1 MPSAEIR
8 KHALVSSFHG
18 SDLIYYYIRISFV
31 SSAVISF
38 IGRRK
43 NKITKSADM
52 VPLRWLAVALIFRL
66 AADRSV
72 FSAVPTKKHTLYILS
87 MLAYPDPNNTS
98 SLNPTFTDAEF
109 LQRGARLAVEE
120 INNRSDILADY
131 RLEVIEADC
140 GCNLYWKGVISFTKY
155 LYGYAGDKQIV
166 GLIGPECSD
175 STLPIAALL
184 ARPQV
189 SLVNIHLGSSP
200 LLSNRTLYPYTFGI
214 LPPKALVVEA
224 YLALFK
230 YNNWTRAASLY
241 NPLMVSDYTAYR
253 LLEQK
258 LKKTG
263 VELSFTSEATT
274 SYLPLDALKSANV
287 RVIVSFLRNDTMERL
302 LCIAYHLKM
311 VYPRYQWIFQFPPP
325 NFANVSFTHG
335 GTFYSC
341 TAEQLTMV
349 VQRSITFEST
359 YASTNLT
366 RVTNL
371 TEVLLNSTCSP
382 YRDCLAVFDAAWA
395 LALALNRSAAQAAGL
410 MLLSNYGYGNNSI
423 FTEMVR
429 QELENMQFRGAVGDV
444 RFSKDNGY
452 ISNVQIIVKQ
462 YFDGYKTVASLKPGA
477 DDSIRDMNASIASFV
492 SSSFNEVT
500 VTIPLAMAVVV
511 IVVNV
516 AAVFLIA
523 VIHVINTRYHEV
535 NTIKASSPRLN
546 HLAYIGCYMIVLA
559 SLVNTAMEAFL
570 LGHGLDTVM
579 CNMLPWFV
587 TVGFALVFGT
597 VLVKTGRLYFIFKS
611 SLNLQRTSSVVA
623 RDYTLTFIVIAFAL
637 IGAVLCTVWSVFDA
651 SVRTDVRKPTG
662 TSDGNLEVRIKG
674 QCSSKYQLNFI
685 AAIVAYLAALIMC
698 CVVLAISNRAI
709 TWKEFKSNGVILLVY
724 MLVLTNG
731 TCGAVYYVVWHA
743 AFNNAIAYAMFSLM
757 LAANVYLCIALL
769 FAPPVRQVF
778 QQLWKDL
785 HKKMIPG
792 NLLKKQFE
800 FSTTSSLGTPLL

>member
-1 MPSAEIR
+1 M
-8 KHALVSSFHG
+8 F
-18 SDLIYYYIRISFV
+18 
-31 SSAVISF
+31 
-38 IGRRK
+38 
-43 NKITKSADM
+43 
-52 VPLRWLAVALIFRL
+52 PLRWLTIAIIFRL
-66 AADRSV
+66 AEDGSAL
-72 FSAVPTKKHTLYILS
+72 SAVPTKNHTLYILS
-87 MLAYPDPNNTS
+87 MMTYPDPNNIS
-98 SLNPTFTDAEF
+98 SLNPTAMVHAEF
-109 LQRGARLAVEE
+109 LQPGTHLAVEE

-166 GLIGPECSD
+166 GLIGPQCSD

-189 SLVNIHLGSSP
+189 ALVNIHLATSP
-200 LLSNRTLYPYTFGI
+200 LLSNRKLYPYTFGI

-241 NPLMVSDYTAYR
+241 NPLKVSDYTAYR

-274 SYLPLDALKSANV
+274 SYLPLDALKSTNV
-287 RVIVSFLRNDTMERL
+287 RVIVSFLRDDTVERL

-311 VYPRYQWIFQFPPP
+311 VYPRYQWIFQFAPP
-325 NFANVSFTHG
+325 NSANVSFTYG

-341 TAEQLTMV
+341 TAEQLTVV

-382 YRDCLAVFDAAWA
+382 YRDCLAVFDAVWA
-395 LALALNRSAAQAAGL
+395 LALALNRSAAQEAGP
-410 MLLSNYGYGNNSI
+410 MLLSNYRYGSSI

-429 QELENMQFRGAVGDV
+429 QELEKVQFRGAVGDV
-444 RFSKDNGY
+444 RFSEDNGY
-452 ISNVQIIVKQ
+452 ISNVQIVVKQ

-477 DDSIRDMNASIASFV
+477 DVSIDVNTSIVSFV

-511 IVVNV
+511 IMVNV
-516 AAVFLIA
+516 VAVFLIA

-535 NTIKASSPRLN
+535 NTIKASSSRLN
-546 HLAYIGCYMIVLA
+546 HLAYMGCYLIVLA

-570 LGHGLDTVM
+570 LGHGLGTVM
-579 CNMLPWFV
+579 CNMFPWFV
-587 TVGFALVFGT
+587 TLGFTLVYAT
-597 VLVKTGRLYFIFKS
+597 VLVKTGRLYVIFKS
-611 SLNLQRTSSVVA
+611 SLNLQRTPSVVV
-623 RDYTLTFIVIAFAL
+623 RDYTLTFIVIVFAL
-637 IGAVLCTVWSVFDA
+637 VGAVLCTVWTVFDT
-651 SVRTDVRKPTG
+651 SVRIYVSKPTG
-662 TSDGNLEVRIKG
+662 TPDGNLEVWIKG

-685 AAIVAYLAALIMC
+685 AAIVVYLAVLIMC
-698 CVVLAISNRAI
+698 CVVLAISNRTI

-724 MLVLTNG
+724 MLLLTNG

-743 AFNNAIAYAMFSLM
+743 AFDNSIAYAMFSLM

-769 FAPPVRQVF
+769 FASPVTPVF
-778 QQLWKDL
+778 QYLWKDL
-785 HKKMIPG
+785 HEKIITG
-792 NLLKKQFE
+792 NLFKKQVE
-800 FSTTSSLGTPLL
+800 VSTTL

>member
-1 MPSAEIR
+1 
-8 KHALVSSFHG
+8 
-18 SDLIYYYIRISFV
+18 
-31 SSAVISF
+31 
-38 IGRRK
+38 
-43 NKITKSADM
+43 M
-52 VPLRWLAVALIFRL
+52 VPLRWLAVAIIFRL
-66 AADRSV
+66 AADG
-72 FSAVPTKKHTLYILS
+72 SAVPTKNHTLYILS
-87 MLAYPDPNNTS
+87 MLAYPDPNNIS

-120 INNRSDILADY
+120 INNRSDIFADY

-189 SLVNIHLGSSP
+189 ALVNIHLGSSP

-274 SYLPLDALKSANV
+274 SYLPLDALKSSNV
-287 RVIVSFLRNDTMERL
+287 RVTVSFLRSDSIQRL

-311 VYPRYQWIFQFPPP
+311 VYPRFQWIFQFAPP
-325 NFANVSFTHG
+325 NTANVSFTHG

-395 LALALNRSAAQAAGL
+395 LALALNRSAAQAASP
-410 MLLSNYGYGNNSI
+410 MLLSNYRYGNGI

-452 ISNVQIIVKQ
+452 ISNVVKQ

-477 DDSIRDMNASIASFV
+477 DVSIDVNASIASFV

-535 NTIKASSPRLN
+535 NTIRASSPRLN

-559 SLVNTAMEAFL
+559 SLVYTAMEVFL
-570 LGHGLDTVM
+570 LGHGLGTVM
-579 CNMLPWFV
+579 CNVFPWFV
-587 TVGFALVFGT
+587 TLGFTLVFGT

-611 SLNLQRTSSVVA
+611 SIGLQRNSAIVTS
-623 RDYTLTFIVIAFAL
+623 DYTLTSIVMAFAL
-637 IGAVLCTVWSVFDA
+637 VGAVLCTVWSVFDA
-651 SVRTDVRKPTG
+651 LVRIDVRKPTG
-662 TSDGNLEVRIKG
+662 TSDGNLEVRTKG

-685 AAIVAYLAALIMC
+685 VAIVAYLAVLIMC
-698 CVVLAISNRAI
+698 CVVLAISNRTI

-743 AFNNAIAYAMFSLM
+743 AFDNAIAYTMFSLM

-769 FAPPVRQVF
+769 FAPPVTPVF
-778 QQLWKDL
+778 QQLWRNL
-785 HKKMIPG
+785 HEKIIPG
-792 NLLKKQFE
+792 NLFKKQVE
-800 FSTTSSLGTPLL
+800 F

>member
-1 MPSAEIR
+1 
-8 KHALVSSFHG
+8 
-18 SDLIYYYIRISFV
+18 
-31 SSAVISF
+31 
-38 IGRRK
+38 
-43 NKITKSADM
+43 M
-52 VPLRWLAVALIFRL
+52 VPLRWLAVAIIFRL
-66 AADRSV
+66 AADGRA
-72 FSAVPTKKHTLYILS
+72 FSAKNRTLYILS
-87 MLAYPDPNNTS
+87 MLAYPDPNNIS

-200 LLSNRTLYPYTFGI
+200 LLSNRTLYPYTIGI

-274 SYLPLDALKSANV
+274 SYLPLDALKSTNV
-287 RVIVSFLRNDTMERL
+287 RVIVSFLRSDSIQRL

-311 VYPRYQWIFQFPPP
+311 VYPRYQWIFQFAPPKA
-325 NFANVSFTHG
+325 ANVSFTYG

-341 TAEQLTMV
+341 TAEQLTIV

-395 LALALNRSAAQAAGL
+395 LALALNRSAAQEAGP
-410 MLLSNYGYGNNSI
+410 MLLSNYRYGNGI

-429 QELENMQFRGAVGDV
+429 QELEKVQFRGAVGDV

-452 ISNVQIIVKQ
+452 ISNVQIVVKQ
-462 YFDGYKTVASLKPGA
+462 YFDGYKTVAFLKPGA
-477 DDSIRDMNASIASFV
+477 DVSIDVNASIASFV

-559 SLVNTAMEAFL
+559 SLVYTAMEAFL
-570 LGHGLDTVM
+570 LGHGLGTVM
-579 CNMLPWFV
+579 CNVFPWFV
-587 TVGFALVFGT
+587 MLGFTLVFGT

-611 SLNLQRTSSVVA
+611 SIGLQRNSAIVTS
-623 RDYTLTFIVIAFAL
+623 DYTLTFIVMAFAL
-637 IGAVLCTVWSVFDA
+637 VGAVLCIVWSVVDA
-651 SVRTDVRKPTG
+651 SFRTDVRKPTG

-674 QCSSKYQLNFI
+674 QCSSKYQLNFVV
-685 AAIVAYLAALIMC
+685 AIVAYLAVLIMC
-698 CVVLAISNRAI
+698 CVVLAISNRTI
-709 TWKEFKSNGVILLVY
+709 KWKEFKSNGIILLVY
-724 MLVLTNG
+724 MLLLTNG

-743 AFNNAIAYAMFSLM
+743 AFDNSIAYAMFSLM
-757 LAANVYLCIALL
+757 LAANVYLCIGLL
-769 FAPPVRQVF
+769 FAPPVTPVF
-778 QQLWKDL
+778 QQLWRDL
-785 HKKMIPG
+785 LTKMKPN
-792 NLLKKQFE
+792 NLLKKQVE
-800 FSTTSSLGTPLL
+800 FSTILNVTINRDVCA

>member
-1 MPSAEIR
+1 MYIKSKKTRPHIVEYARLYFGIESWCQPDIR
-8 KHALVSSFHG
+8 KHAFALVSFHG
-18 SDLIYYYIRISFV
+18 NDIIIVSIAILHLLLIAGAKITSL
-31 SSAVISF
+31 
-38 IGRRK
+38 
-43 NKITKSADM
+43 NKIIKSADM
-52 VPLRWLAVALIFRL
+52 VPLRSLAVALIFTL
-66 AADRSV
+66 GADRSV
-72 FSAVPTKKHTLYILS
+72 FSTVPTKKHTLYILS
-87 MLAYPDPNNTS
+87 MLAYPDPNNVS
-98 SLNPTFTDAEF
+98 SLNPTTKDAEF
-109 LQRGARLAVEE
+109 LQRGAHLAVEE

-140 GCNLYWKGVISFTKY
+140 GCNLYWKGVISFTRY

-189 SLVNIHLGSSP
+189 SLVNIHLATST
-200 LLSNRTLYPYTFGI
+200 LLSNRTLYPYSFGI
-214 LPPKALVVEA
+214 LPPRDLVVEA

-241 NPLMVSDYTAYR
+241 NPLKVTDSTAYK

-274 SYLPLDALKSANV
+274 SYLPLDALKSTNV
-287 RVIVSFLRNDTMERL
+287 RVIVTFLRDDTVERL

-311 VYPRYQWIFQFPPP
+311 VYPRYQWIFQFAPP
-325 NFANVSFTHG
+325 NSANVSFTYG

-341 TAEQLTMV
+341 TTEQLTMV
-349 VQRSITFEST
+349 VQRSITLVSI
-359 YASTNLT
+359 YAITNLT

-371 TEVLLNSTCSP
+371 TDALLHSTCNP
-382 YRDCLAVFDAAWA
+382 YRDCFALFDAAWA
-395 LALALNRSAAQAAGL
+395 LALALNRSAAQAAGTQNETR
-410 MLLSNYGYGNNSI
+410 LSNYRYGNSI

-429 QELENMQFRGAVGDV
+429 QELEKVQFRGAVGDV

-452 ISNVQIIVKQ
+452 ISNVQIVVKQ
-462 YFDGYKTVASLKPGA
+462 YFDGYIKIASLKPGA
-477 DDSIRDMNASIASFV
+477 DVSIDVNAISFV

-523 VIHVINTRYHEV
+523 IIHVINTRYHEV

-546 HLAYIGCYMIVLA
+546 HFAYIGCYMIVLA
-559 SLVNTAMEAFL
+559 SLVNTTMEAFL
-570 LGHGLDTVM
+570 LGHGLSTVM
-579 CNMLPWFV
+579 CNVFPWFV
-587 TVGFALVFGT
+587 MLGFTLVFGT

-611 SLNLQRTSSVVA
+611 SLNLQRTSSVVVG
-623 RDYTLTFIVIAFAL
+623 DYTLTFIVIVFAL
-637 IGAVLCTVWSVFDA
+637 VGAVLCTVWSVFDA
-651 SVRTDVRKPTG
+651 SVRIYVRKPTG
-662 TSDGNLEVRIKG
+662 TPDGNLEVRIKG

-685 AAIVAYLAALIMC
+685 AAIVAYLAVLIMC
-698 CVVLAISNRAI
+698 CVVLAISNRTI

-724 MLVLTNG
+724 MLLLTNG
-731 TCGAVYYVVWHA
+731 TCGGVYYVVWYA
-743 AFNNAIAYAMFSLM
+743 AFDNAIAYAMLSLM
-757 LAANVYLCIALL
+757 LAVFVLVCSLL
-769 FAPPVRQVF
+769 HLSHR
-778 QQLWKDL
+778 
-785 HKKMIPG
+785 
-792 NLLKKQFE
+792 
-800 FSTTSSLGTPLL
+800 FSRNYGGTCMKR

>member
-1 MPSAEIR
+1 
-8 KHALVSSFHG
+8 
-18 SDLIYYYIRISFV
+18 
-31 SSAVISF
+31 
-38 IGRRK
+38 
-43 NKITKSADM
+43 M
-52 VPLRWLAVALIFRL
+52 VPLRWLAIAIIFRL
-66 AADRSV
+66 TEDGSA
-72 FSAVPTKKHTLYILS
+72 FSAVLSKNHTLYILS
-87 MLAYPDPNNTS
+87 MMAYPDPNNIS
-98 SLNPTFTDAEF
+98 SLNPTAMVYAEF
-109 LQRGARLAVEE
+109 LQPGAHLAVEE

-166 GLIGPECSD
+166 GLIGPQCSD

-200 LLSNRTLYPYTFGI
+200 LLSNRTLYPFTFGI

-241 NPLMVSDYTAYR
+241 NPEMVSDYTAYR

-263 VELSFTSEATT
+263 VELSFTSEVTNF
-274 SYLPLDALKSANV
+274 YLPLDALKSANV
-287 RVIVSFLRNDTMERL
+287 RVIVSFLRSNSIQRL

-311 VYPRYQWIFQFPPP
+311 VYPKYQWIFQFAPP
-325 NFANVSFTHG
+325 NSANVSFTHG

-341 TAEQLTMV
+341 TAEQLTVV

-371 TEVLLNSTCSP
+371 TQVSLDSTCSP
-382 YRDCLAVFDAAWA
+382 YPGCFGAFDAVWA

-410 MLLSNYGYGNNSI
+410 TLLSNYRYGNAI

-429 QELENMQFRGAVGDV
+429 QELEKVQFRGAAGDV

-452 ISNVQIIVKQ
+452 ISNVQIVVKQ
-462 YFDGYKTVASLKPGA
+462 YFDGYKTVASLKPGV
-477 DDSIRDMNASIASFV
+477 DVSIDVNASIASFV

-535 NTIKASSPRLN
+535 NTIRASSPRLN

-570 LGHGLDTVM
+570 LGSGLDTVM
-579 CNMLPWFV
+579 CNVFPWFV
-587 TVGFALVFGT
+587 TLGFTLVFGT
-597 VLVKTGRLYFIFKS
+597 VLVKTGRLYYIFKS
-611 SLNLQRTSSVVA
+611 SLNFQRTSSVVA

-637 IGAVLCTVWSVFDA
+637 VGAVLCTIWSVVDA

-685 AAIVAYLAALIMC
+685 MAIVAYLAVLIMC
-698 CVVLAISNRAI
+698 CVVLAISNRTI

-743 AFNNAIAYAMFSLM
+743 AFDNAIAYAMFSLM
-757 LAANVYLCIALL
+757 LAANVYLCIGLL
-769 FAPPVRQVF
+769 FAPSVTPVF
-778 QQLWKDL
+778 QQLWWDL
-785 HKKMIPG
+785 HKAMIPCG
-792 NLLKKQFE
+792 NLVQKQVE
-800 FSTTSSLGTPLL
+800 NSTTSSPRIITTLM

>member
-1 MPSAEIR
+1 M
-8 KHALVSSFHG
+8 VS
-18 SDLIYYYIRISFV
+18 
-31 SSAVISF
+31 
-38 IGRRK
+38 
-43 NKITKSADM
+43 
-52 VPLRWLAVALIFRL
+52 LRWLAVALIFRL

-72 FSAVPTKKHTLYILS
+72 FSTVPTKNHTLYILS
-87 MLAYPDPNNTS
+87 MLAYPDPNNVS
-98 SLNPTFTDAEF
+98 SLNPTTRDAEF

-175 STLPIAALL
+175 SALPIAELL

-189 SLVNIHLGSSP
+189 ALVNIHLGSSP

-214 LPPKALVVEA
+214 LPPKVLVVEA

-274 SYLPLDALKSANV
+274 SYLPLDALKSTNV
-287 RVIVSFLRNDTMERL
+287 RVIVSFLRDDTVERL

-311 VYPRYQWIFQFPPP
+311 VYPRYQWIFQFAPP
-325 NFANVSFTHG
+325 NSANVSFTYG

-341 TAEQLTMV
+341 TAEQLTVV

-395 LALALNRSAAQAAGL
+395 LALALNRSAAGL
-410 MLLSNYGYGNNSI
+410 MLLSNYLYGNSI

-452 ISNVQIIVKQ
+452 ISNVQIVVKQ

-477 DDSIRDMNASIASFV
+477 DVSIDVHASIASFV

-511 IVVNV
+511 IAVNI
-516 AAVFLIA
+516 AAVFMIA

-546 HLAYIGCYMIVLA
+546 HLAYIGCYLIVLA
-559 SLVNTAMEAFL
+559 SLVHTAMEAFL
-570 LGHGLDTVM
+570 LGHGMGTVM
-579 CNMLPWFV
+579 CNVFPWFV
-587 TVGFALVFGT
+587 TVGLTLVFAT

-611 SLNLQRTSSVVA
+611 SIGLQRNSPTIMK
-623 RDYTLTFIVIAFAL
+623 DYPLISIVIAFAL
-637 IGAVLCTVWSVFDA
+637 VGAVLCTVWSAFDA
-651 SVRTDVRKPTG
+651 SDRTDVRKLTG

-674 QCSSKYQLNFI
+674 QCSSNYQLNFI
-685 AAIVAYLAALIMC
+685 AAIVAYLAVLIMC
-698 CVVLAISNRAI
+698 CVVLAISNRTI
-709 TWKEFKSNGVILLVY
+709 KWKEFKSNGVILLVY
-724 MLVLTNG
+724 MLLLTNG

-743 AFNNAIAYAMFSLM
+743 AFDNAIAHAMFSLM

-769 FAPPVRQVF
+769 FAPPVTPVF
-778 QQLWKDL
+778 QQLWRDL
-785 HKKMIPG
+785 LTKMKKPR
-792 NLLKKQFE
+792 NLEPSVWRNK
-800 FSTTSSLGTPLL
+800 SRNR